1 MDELQP
7 RRLVVPHMSDDM
19 LDRLDALECECA
31 EDGKLIEI

>member
-7 RRLVVPHMSDDM
+7 RRLVVPQMSDDM